1 MIELA
6 HPWVLALLPL
16 PWFVWRFVRPYR
28 QNVQALRFPFFA
40 RIVEAAGVI
49 PEEGALMVTRWRVQI
64 VAGLLVWLL
73 LLLSLSRP
81 ERVGE
86 PVEITNAARD
96 LMLVVDISESMDEED
111 FQTGDGEPLQRLA
124 AVKDVV
130 GDFISERE
138 GDRVA
143 LIVFGAKP
151 FLQAPFTEDL
161 EAVRDLLNLTSVGM
175 AGPHTNLGDAIG
187 LGIRGFGDS
196 QVEQRLMILLSDGA
210 DTGSRMSPVNAAE
223 IAARNGIRIHT
234 IGVGDPDASGEDNQV
249 DIAALEDIA
258 ERTGGTFFL
267 AGDTE
272 GLARI
277 YERIDALAPR
287 LVETV
292 SYRPRDSLAHL
303 PALFAA
309 LLILLV
315 QYYLLFATRPRRSD
329 G

>member
-6 HPWVLALLPL
+6 HPWVMLLLPL
-16 PWFVWRFVRPYR
+16 PFLVWRFVRPYR
-28 QNVQALRFPFFA
+28 QSVHALRFPFFA
-40 RIVEAAGVI
+40 RIVEAAGVT
-49 PEEGALMVTRWRVQI
+49 PEEGALLVRRRRQQMLTG
-64 VAGLLVWLL
+64 ALVWLL
-73 LLLSLSRP
+73 LLLSLARP

-86 PVEITNAARD
+86 PIEVTNAARD

-111 FQTGDGEPLQRLA
+111 FETEHGEPLQRLA
-124 AVKDVV
+124 AVKNVV

-161 EAVRDLLNLTSVGM
+161 QAVRDLLNLTTVGM

-187 LGIRGFGDS
+187 LGIRSFENS
-196 QVEQRLMILLSDGA
+196 QVEQRVMILLSDGA

-223 IAARNGIRIHT
+223 IAAQNGIQIYT
-234 IGVGDPDASGEDNQV
+234 IGVGDPTGNQQDNQV
-249 DIAALEDIA
+249 DIAALQDIA
-258 ERTGGTFFL
+258 KRTGGQFFF
-267 AGDTE
+267 AGDTA
-272 GLARI
+272 GLTQV
-277 YERIDALAPR
+277 YDQIDQLAPR
-287 LVETV
+287 LVDTI

-303 PALFAA
+303 PALLAA
-309 LLILLV
+309 LLILLS
-315 QYYLLFATRPRRSD
+315 QFLLILTPGRGRAH

>member
-6 HPWVLALLPL
+6 HPWMLILLPL
-16 PWFVWRFVRPYR
+16 PLLVWRFLRPYR
-28 QNVQALRFPFFA
+28 QSVHALRFPFFA
-40 RIVEAAGVI
+40 RIVEAAGVT
-49 PEEGALMVTRWRVQI
+49 PREGALLVTRRRIQMI
-64 VAGLLVWLL
+64 AGILVWLL
-73 LLLSLSRP
+73 LLLSLAGP

-96 LMLVVDISESMDEED
+96 LMLVVDISESMDEQD
-111 FQTGDGEPLQRLA
+111 FETGDGEPLQRLA
-124 AVKDVV
+124 AVKNVV

-161 EAVRDLLNLTSVGM
+161 QAVRDLLNLTTVGM

-187 LGIRGFGDS
+187 LGIRSFENS

-223 IAARNGIRIHT
+223 IAAQNGIQIFT
-234 IGVGDPDASGEDNQV
+234 IGVGDPTGNQEENQV
-249 DIAALEDIA
+249 DIAALQDIA
-258 ERTGGTFFL
+258 QRTGGQFFF
-267 AGDTE
+267 ADDTE
-272 GLARI
+272 GLAQV
-277 YERIDALAPR
+277 YARIDELAPR
-287 LVETV
+287 LVDTI

-303 PALFAA
+303 PALAAA
-309 LLILLV
+309 LLILLS
-315 QYYLLFATRPRRSD
+315 QFLLLYWSRPERAY